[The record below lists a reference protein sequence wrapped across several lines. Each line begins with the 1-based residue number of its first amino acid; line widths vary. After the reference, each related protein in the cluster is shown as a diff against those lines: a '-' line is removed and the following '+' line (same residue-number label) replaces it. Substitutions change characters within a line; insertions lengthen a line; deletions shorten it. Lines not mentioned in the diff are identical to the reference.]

1 MILIIEG
8 ADLVGKST
16 LADKVVAAH
25 GWPIVKIRWA
35 LRGNPEVETRAMAT
49 STIQILQATRPNAI
63 FDRIYFSWW
72 AYGPALGYKVA
83 YMPEIIS
90 DFSVVEDARLVLLTA
105 SEREIKKRFERNPD
119 HHFSLDVILSA
130 NERFPSLL
138 PLLPASLP
146 HLQLDTTANPPDDI
160 FAQVSAFLE
169 K

>member
-1 MILIIEG
+1 
-8 ADLVGKST
+8 
-16 LADKVVAAH
+16 
-25 GWPIVKIRWA
+25 
-35 LRGNPEVETRAMAT
+35 
-49 STIQILQATRPNAI
+49 
-63 FDRIYFSWW
+63 
-72 AYGPALGYKVA
+72 
-83 YMPEIIS
+83 MPEIIS

-146 HLQLDTTANPPDDI
+146 HLHLDTTANRPDDI
-160 FAQVSAFLE
+160 FAQVRAFLE